1 MAVLGSFIQQPR
13 EALYYTIDYTCF
25 LDPDIPEIL
34 NAGVPS
40 IIISPITTPA
50 LVVVGQI
57 LVGDNQVRTLVSGG
71 LDGTRYKIEIIVG
84 TDQSQVKEDEFK
96 ITVRDQ

>member
-13 EALYYTIDYTCF
+13 EALYYTIDYSCF

-40 IIISPITTPA
+40 IIISPTTAPA
-50 LVVVGQI
+50 LVVVGQV
-57 LVGDNQVRTLVSGG
+57 LVQDNQVRMLVSGG
-71 LDGTRYKIEIIVG
+71 NDGTRYKVEVVVG
-84 TDQSQVKEDEFK
+84 TDQSQIKEDEFK

>member
-40 IIISPITTPA
+40 IIISPITAPA
-50 LVVVGQI
+50 LVVVGQV
-57 LVGDNQVRTLVSGG
+57 LVQDNQVRMLVSGG
-71 LDGTRYKIEIIVG
+71 NDGIRYKVEVVVG
-84 TDQSQVKEDEFK
+84 TDQSQIKEDEFK

>member
-1 MAVLGSFIQQPR
+1 MAILGSFIQQPR
-13 EALYYTIDYTCF
+13 EALYYTIDYSCF

-40 IIISPITTPA
+40 IIISPITAPA
-50 LVVVGQI
+50 LVVVGQV
-57 LVGDNQVRTLVSGG
+57 LVQDNQVRMLVSGG
-71 LDGTRYKIEIIVG
+71 NDGTRYKVEVIVG